1 MDYDRKSFIG
11 VHPLRILI
19 IVTVLLCAGS
29 TAGAQNTN
37 PTIQAVRVPTLH
49 VDGALDEEIYSTV
62 PGLGGFV
69 QVEPQLG
76 APATEN
82 TEVWLAFDDENF
94 YVSFRCWDTA
104 PDRRVATEMRR
115 DGQKVF
121 GGDDIAY
128 FFIDTFHDRR
138 NGFSFSINALGG
150 RNEGQVAGEQYLG
163 DWNPIYTLATGEFGG
178 GWTLEVALP
187 FKSLRYG
194 PGTMQ
199 VWGFNALRTVRWKNE
214 YSVLVPVPP
223 WNGLSAARQAQFA
236 ADIVGIEVPSGSKNL
251 EVKPYAVSSVTTDRV
266 GSPGRRNDPDADGGI
281 DVKYGL
287 TQNVIADFTYN
298 TDFAQVE
305 ADEQQVNLTR
315 FSLFFPEKR
324 DFFLENQGVF
334 TFGGAATTAASD
346 TPILFYSRRIG
357 LDAGRPVK
365 IDGGGRLSGR
375 IGRSTFGALDIQAE
389 GAGTAL
395 SRASNFTVVRMK
407 RDVLRRSTIGLLFT
421 GRSASQLGSGRN
433 DTFGVDS
440 QLNFFTFLTINSYWA
455 RTRTDAI
462 SNGDNTS
469 YRGQLLYSG
478 DRYGAQLEHVAVGR
492 DFNPEVGF
500 VRRGDIHRSFGQFRF
515 SPRPKSIRSVRKFS
529 YTASLLY
536 VENGAGRV
544 ENRQEDGEFAIELQ
558 NADRFAVTYS
568 NIYEFIPRPFTIAS
582 SARVVV
588 PVGGYSYDNVTIGYN
603 LGPQRDV
610 ATNFLLERG
619 RFYGGRRTAV
629 SAMKGRLSLGPRL
642 SVEPTYSVNWI
653 DLPQASVTSHLA
665 GSRVTYT
672 MSPQMFASA
681 LVQFNSSTNSVSANA
696 RLRWEYLPGSELFV
710 VYNDERDTRTA
721 GFPGLTTRSFIV
733 KVNRLFRF

>member
-1 MDYDRKSFIG
+1 
-11 VHPLRILI
+11 VA
-19 IVTVLLCAGS
+19 VLLCITSA
-29 TAGAQNTN
+29 AHAQNAN
-37 PTIQAVRVPTLH
+37 PTVHATRVATLH

-62 PGLGGFV
+62 PALCGFV

-76 APATEN
+76 APATEK
-82 TEVWLAFDDENF
+82 TEVWVAYDEENF
-94 YVSFRCWDTA
+94 YVSFRCWDTY
-104 PDRRVATEMRR
+104 PERRVATEMRR

-138 NGFSFSINALGG
+138 NGFSFSINPLGG

-163 DWNPIYTLATGEFGG
+163 DWNPIYTVATGRFNG

-194 PGTMQ
+194 PGATQ

-236 ADIVGIEVPSGSKNL
+236 ADLVGIEVPSGAKNL
-251 EVKPYAVSSVTTDRV
+251 EVKPYAVSSVTTDRL
-266 GSPGRRNDPDADGGI
+266 GSPVRRNDPDADGGI
-281 DVKYGL
+281 DVKYGV

-334 TFGGAATTAASD
+334 TFGGATTTAASD

-365 IDGGGRLSGR
+365 IDGGGRLTGR
-375 IGRSTFGALDIQAE
+375 VGRSTFGALNIQTE

-395 SRASNFTVVRMK
+395 SRATNFSVVRMK
-407 RDVLRRSTIGLLFT
+407 RDVLRRSTVGLLYT
-421 GRSASQLGSGRN
+421 GRSASQLGAGRN
-433 DTFGVDS
+433 DMFGVDS

-455 RTRTDAI
+455 RTRTDALTA
-462 SNGDNTS
+462 GDDSS

-500 VRRGDIHRSFGQFRF
+500 IRRADIHRSFGQLRF

-568 NIYEFIPRPFTIAS
+568 NIYEFVPRPFTIAS
-582 SARVVV
+582 SGRVVV
-588 PVGGYSYDNVTIGYN
+588 AAGGYSYDNVTVGYN
-603 LGPQRDV
+603 LGPQRNV
-610 ATNFLLERG
+610 AANFLMERG
-619 RFYGGRRTAV
+619 RFYGGHRTAI
-629 SAMKGRLSLGPRL
+629 SATRGRLSLAPQL
-642 SVEPTYSVNWI
+642 SVEPTYSINWI

-681 LVQFNSSTNSVSANA
+681 LVQYNSSTNNVSANA